1 MGVPF
6 HARRPAPSR
15 RLPPASSSFLVATRE
30 VVSEAPAMAWRGAG
44 RRRPRRRRAPPR
56 ATDPREGPRGRHPPR
71 RAPRTSCRARQS
83 DDRGRIIHPRSTRVL
98 APFSSSGG
106 GEGAVS
112 RRGCAYRDRGR
123 HAPEPA
129 ANARLEA
136 TGAVRAFLP
145 PAPPPALGAGPVT
158 TRPNS
163 LMRSRPKGTFLAKSA
178 DDQLLKCYLL
188 SVSVL
193 TEYALIHYPFA
204 VWR

>member
-1 MGVPF
+1 M
-6 HARRPAPSR
+6 
-15 RLPPASSSFLVATRE
+15 
-30 VVSEAPAMAWRGAG
+30 
-44 RRRPRRRRAPPR
+44 
-56 ATDPREGPRGRHPPR
+56 
-71 RAPRTSCRARQS
+71 
-83 DDRGRIIHPRSTRVL
+83 
-98 APFSSSGG
+98 
-106 GEGAVS
+106 S

-123 HAPEPA
+123 HAPGPA

-163 LMRSRPKGTFLAKSA
+163 HEIETKRNFPREIRRRPNF
-178 DDQLLKCYLL
+178 CYLL

-204 VWR
+204 VWRDYLYKRSSPDPNRRGPKPGRFV